1 VIALLE
7 RCWVRKFPN
16 SNYAK
21 RAEKSRVLQDV
32 KRPAHVGPELPLTS
46 RSRTA
51 QRVEP
56 GQPLN
61 LSKMN
66 EAAQSGQWRSTQSLI
81 I

>member
-32 KRPAHVGPELPLTS
+32 KQLAHVGPETAAHESIPNGS
-46 RSRTA
+46 KGRTRPA
-51 QRVEP
+51 VEFE
-56 GQPLN
+56 Q
-61 LSKMN
+61 N
-66 EAAQSGQWRSTQSLI
+66 E
-81 I
+81 

>member
-32 KRPAHVGPELPLTS
+32 KRLAHVGPETAAHESFP
-46 RSRTA
+46 TA

-61 LSKMN
+61 WSKMN